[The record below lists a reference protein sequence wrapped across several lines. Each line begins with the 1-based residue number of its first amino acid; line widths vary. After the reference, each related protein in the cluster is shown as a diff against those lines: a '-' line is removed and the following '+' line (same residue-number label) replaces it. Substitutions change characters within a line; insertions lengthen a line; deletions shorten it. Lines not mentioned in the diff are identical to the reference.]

1 MTAMPLKA
9 AGRTDALA
17 EDTEVVLIRQTGEPE
32 VLSVERSRLDR
43 PGPGQVRLRQTA
55 IGLNY
60 VDTYYRTGLYK
71 APLPS
76 GIGFEAAGVVEC
88 LGEGVA
94 GLRPGDRVVYAIASL
109 GAYARLRN
117 VPAERLV
124 KVPDNITDHQAAA
137 VALQGMTAHYL
148 LRRAYSVQPGD
159 TILVHAAA
167 GGVGLILCQWAA
179 SLGATVIGT
188 VGTEEKAELA
198 RANGCTHTI
207 LYRSENL
214 VERVC
219 DLTKGAKLRV
229 VYDSVGRDTF
239 VSSLDCLQPFGLLVS
254 FGQSSGA
261 IGPFETRILAEKG
274 SLYLTRP
281 TLWTYIARRED
292 LAASA
297 AELMAAVSRG
307 IIKPRISQTL
317 PLVEAAQAHRD
328 LHSRKTVG
336 KTLLIP

>member
-1 MTAMPLKA
+1 M
-9 AGRTDALA
+9 
-17 EDTEVVLIRQTGEPE
+17 
-32 VLSVERSRLDR
+32 LSVEQLRLDA

-76 GIGFEAAGVVEC
+76 GIGFEAAGIVET
-88 LGEGVA
+88 LGEGVV

-124 KVPDNITDHQAAA
+124 KVPDDIADQQAAA
-137 VALQGMTAHYL
+137 IMLQGMTAHYL
-148 LRRAYSVQPGD
+148 LRRVYPVQPGD

-188 VGTEEKAELA
+188 VGTQEKAELA

-207 LYRSENL
+207 LYRSESL
-214 VERVC
+214 VERVR
-219 DLTKGAKLRV
+219 DLTNGAKLRV

-239 VSSLDCLQPFGLLVS
+239 ASSMDCLQPFGLLVS

-261 IGPFETRILAEKG
+261 IGPFDTRILAEKG

-292 LAASA
+292 LVASA
-297 AELMAAVSRG
+297 SELMAAVSQG
-307 IIKPRISQTL
+307 IIKPRISRTL
-317 PLVEAAQAHRD
+317 PLAEAAQAHRD